1 MTDSMDEI
9 SIRRLASTEDYVA
22 AEELQQICWQSG
34 PIEALPLHLM
44 STVQKEGGLVLGAFT
59 PEGRLVGFLLGFLG
73 REGARL
79 KHCSHMAATHPAY
92 SNRNIAYRMKQAQRA
107 WMLAE
112 GLDVCTWTFDP
123 LESRNATLNIAKLG
137 AVSRVYRRNIYGQM
151 RDALNALLPTDRLVA
166 RWEVRGV
173 RAEACAGGARV
184 SAPVAGAAL
193 TETRL
198 DGPYPALAGARS
210 VGGEALIGIQI
221 PRDIQTIKRE
231 APDMALDWRLGTRAL
246 FEAAFAAGYTVV
258 NVTPD
263 AGAPALLTRYTLAL
277 GEC

>member
-9 SIRRLASTEDYVA
+9 SIRRLESTEDYVA

-59 PEGRLVGFLLGFLG
+59 PAGELVGFLLGFLG
-73 REGARL
+73 REGDRL
-79 KHCSHMAATHPAY
+79 KHCSHMGATHPAY
-92 SNRNIAYRMKQAQRA
+92 ENRHIAYRMKQAQRA
-107 WMLAE
+107 WMQAE
-112 GLDVCTWTFDP
+112 GLDLCTWTFDP

-137 AVSRVYRRNIYGQM
+137 AISRVYRRNIYGQM
-151 RDALNALLPTDRLVA
+151 RDQLNALLPTDRLVA
-166 RWEVRGV
+166 RWEVGGARE
-173 RAEACAGGARV
+173 AECATGARV
-184 SAPVAGAAL
+184 SAPVARDAL
-193 TETRL
+193 TEARL
-198 DGPYPALAGARS
+198 DGPYPALAGTHPPA
-210 VGGEALIGIQI
+210 GESLIGIQI

-231 APDMALDWRLGTRAL
+231 APDLALAWRMGTRAL

-263 AGAPALLTRYTLAL
+263 ADAPARLTRYTLSP
-277 GEC
+277 GEP